1 MKLFKIRT
9 HNLQSVIMI
18 NDLNHYATYKS
29 IKVLELLHDFFLGL
43 PLLLFPMFSPLP
55 GMVLFFLVPIF
66 LVLSFRTDL
75 FLFLLF
81 PSFRVVLSSRSFPL
95 LEFIVFFIVPIFTSL
110 ILDIRKLIILAA
122 IFFVLSFGTVLC
134 FVLSFP
140 SHSVVF
146 SLKLLPPFRLVPLS
160 FLLFP
165 SVSFLIIS
173 SKSSGN
179 VTLSQNL

>member
-43 PLLLFPMFSPLP
+43 PLLLFPMFSPLL
-55 GMVLFFLVPIF
+55 GMVLFFLV
-66 LVLSFRTDL
+66 LSFTTDL

-122 IFFVLSFGTVLC
+122 IFLVLSFGTV
-134 FVLSFP
+134 
-140 SHSVVF
+140 
-146 SLKLLPPFRLVPLS
+146 
-160 FLLFP
+160 
-165 SVSFLIIS
+165 
-173 SKSSGN
+173 
-179 VTLSQNL
+179 

>member
-1 MKLFKIRT
+1 MNLFKIRT

-43 PLLLFPMFSPLP
+43 PLLLFPMFSPLL
-55 GMVLFFLVPIF
+55 GMVLFF

-122 IFFVLSFGTVLC
+122 IFLVLSFGTV
-134 FVLSFP
+134 
-140 SHSVVF
+140 
-146 SLKLLPPFRLVPLS
+146 
-160 FLLFP
+160 
-165 SVSFLIIS
+165 
-173 SKSSGN
+173 
-179 VTLSQNL
+179 

>member
-1 MKLFKIRT
+1 MNLFKIRT
-9 HNLQSVIMI
+9 HNLQSLIMI

-43 PLLLFPMFSPLP
+43 PLLLFPMFSPLL
-55 GMVLFFLVPIF
+55 GMVLFF

-122 IFFVLSFGTVLC
+122 IFLVLSFGTV
-134 FVLSFP
+134 
-140 SHSVVF
+140 
-146 SLKLLPPFRLVPLS
+146 
-160 FLLFP
+160 
-165 SVSFLIIS
+165 
-173 SKSSGN
+173 
-179 VTLSQNL
+179 

>member
-43 PLLLFPMFSPLP
+43 PLLLFPMFSPLL
-55 GMVLFFLVPIF
+55 GMVLFFLV
-66 LVLSFRTDL
+66 LSFTTDL

-122 IFFVLSFGTVLC
+122 ISSCSFIRNCLMFRLSFSFVLHCLLGT
-134 FVLSFP
+134 F
-140 SHSVVF
+140 
-146 SLKLLPPFRLVPLS
+146 
-160 FLLFP
+160 
-165 SVSFLIIS
+165 VSF
-173 SKSSGN
+173 
-179 VTLSQNL
+179 